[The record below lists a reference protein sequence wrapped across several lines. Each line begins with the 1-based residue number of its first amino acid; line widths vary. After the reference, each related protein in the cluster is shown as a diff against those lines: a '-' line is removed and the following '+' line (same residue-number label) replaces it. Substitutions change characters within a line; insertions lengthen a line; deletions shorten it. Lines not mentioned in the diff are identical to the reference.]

1 MNGYDEEGFD
11 EWVESRRGKRPHI
24 VDIIM
29 MEDELGI
36 PNIESIKIVDDN
48 DAWAYYHD
56 LKSRLE
62 QQQRKTA

>member
-1 MNGYDEEGFD
+1 MNGYSEEGFV
-11 EWVESRRGKRPHI
+11 EWAREELKKRPSR

-36 PNIESIKIVDDN
+36 PNIESIQIVDD
-48 DAWAYYHD
+48 DKAWAYYHE
-56 LKSRLE
+56 LKARLE